1 MDQAENECSICSE
14 RVVRKAGLSV
24 LASPCCSAF
33 LHRDCTQARALAAG
47 PGTRDCPNCGD
58 SESWGREVRRMGVY
72 VPEPVRP
79 ELEEAASCHV
89 EKAASCHAKL
99 CFCEH
104 ESGRQHSGR
113 EGSWAVLGCSEC
125 GGRGIHAK
133 CGGLEGGRAAPWY
146 CYTCRLDLREQ
157 GRADRLAAG
166 TGQLW
171 EAREQLL
178 GSSSPLTAYLPA
190 PPCPAPAPPPSPLRK
205 VQGHRI
211 TANTSFTD
219 LLGSMLDGES
229 EASPGD
235 SDYES
240 SSQELGVRP
249 LGHQGLAGSRA
260 ATAGV
265 KT

>member
-1 MDQAENECSICSE
+1 MDQSDNECSICSE

-33 LHRDCTQARALAAG
+33 LHRECTQARALAVG
-47 PGTRDCPNCGD
+47 PGSRDCPHCGD

-79 ELEEAASCHV
+79 ELEEAV
-89 EKAASCHAKL
+89 SCHAKL

-104 ESGRQHSGR
+104 ESGRQYRGN

-146 CYTCRLDLREQ
+146 CYTCRLDMREQ
-157 GRADRLAAG
+157 GRADRLTAG

-171 EAREQLL
+171 EVREQLL
-178 GSSSPLTAYLPA
+178 GSSLRTASLPT
-190 PPCPAPAPPPSPLRK
+190 PPCPAPPPSPLRK

-219 LLGSMLDGES
+219 LLGSLLDGES

-249 LGHQGLAGSRA
+249 LGQGLAGSRA
-260 ATAGV
+260 AADGV